1 MVDILK
7 NTVLITALLL
17 ATSTSVMATDNIA
30 SATVANIESTEVI
43 AQKAKDEVKVEK
55 TETIDANATKENKD
69 KATVE
74 TTENG
79 VKLEN
84 DIEGKN
90 ANLPSKKQES
100 SKKES
105 EVSEIIEE
113 IPKEKNNSLLLGTI
127 ILFVIAAVGAF
138 IWFKFK

>member
-55 TETIDANATKENKD
+55 TETIDAKATKENKD

-90 ANLPSKKQES
+90 ANLPSQTQES
-100 SKKES
+100 SKKELML
-105 EVSEIIEE
+105 
-113 IPKEKNNSLLLGTI
+113 NSD
-127 ILFVIAAVGAF
+127 
-138 IWFKFK
+138 